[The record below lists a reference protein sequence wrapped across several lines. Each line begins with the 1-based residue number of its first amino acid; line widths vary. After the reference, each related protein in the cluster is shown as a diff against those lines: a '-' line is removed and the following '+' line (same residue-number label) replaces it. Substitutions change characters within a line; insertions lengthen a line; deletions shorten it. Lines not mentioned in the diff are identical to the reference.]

1 MRTHREFIEHL
12 PIERRDGGLYA
23 AGVQIRGFAIGH
35 IPARLY
41 VAVDT
46 ALGAKAAAEG
56 WNMPVALAPEVWLL
70 ECRRCRAPF
79 IALPLAKLCSDACRT
94 AAKRDAVARY
104 RAKRAER
111 AWREPGREDGLF
123 VCDQCGRLREGRSRP
138 TKRFCSVRCRVA
150 AHRGVR
156 PQPPDA
162 EALDHQIGQIEA
174 ALPGLGMIKGGLDI
188 ALGLGRRLSA
198 LKAERAKLDATSTSP
213 LS

>member
-12 PIERRDGGLYA
+12 PIERRDDGLYA
-23 AGVQIRGFAIGH
+23 EGVMVRGFAIGH

-41 VAVDT
+41 VAVDM

-56 WNMPVALAPEVWLL
+56 RNVPVALAPDVWLL

-79 IALPLAKLCSDACRT
+79 IALPTVKLCSDACRT
-94 AAKRDAVARY
+94 AAKHDAVVRF

-111 AWREPGREDGLF
+111 AWREPCREDGLF

-156 PQPPDA
+156 PQPMDE
-162 EALDHQIGQIEA
+162 EALDYLIEQTEA
-174 ALPGLGMIKGGLDI
+174 ALPGLGMMKGGLEI
-188 ALGLGRRLSA
+188 ALGLGRRLTA
-198 LKAERAKLDATSTSP
+198 LKAERAKLGAP
-213 LS
+213 LP